1 MSKNILFVNMSENA
15 EVNPLSIDF
24 SKYTVPFNSERYV
37 YPIDE
42 TLEEIKKCAVHI
54 LHYPLLSWTG
64 DEHLREMY
72 TSVRDLNTDF
82 IIFNVDSIMRIFL
95 SPLFNSYKYDNRNES
110 WIQLLACLSKEQ
122 REKSLF
128 LINSAVLP
136 LNAIY
141 LLLKDI
147 ERFRSKHD
155 AAPSNLQF
163 SRRKRLKDWGV
174 FLDHLIEY
182 EHKNEA
188 IPFKKSVL
196 SLTSKSAIYIHYD
209 KDTILDDDKKLY
221 TFSNYYYRYNLQPYT
236 TVFVDNY
243 WTRDLKP
250 DIDEMLLSF
259 MDSELGTI
267 ISEQP
272 RLLELLYQMKNRDF
286 SILYVHT
293 LNDLSEDI
301 EVQQNIVNYADKY
314 NVSVHVIDTGRT
326 L

>member
-1 MSKNILFVNMSENA
+1 MSEDA

-24 SKYTVPFNSERYV
+24 SKYTVPFNAERYV
-37 YPIDE
+37 YPIDD
-42 TLEEIKKCAVHI
+42 TLAEIRKCAIHI
-54 LHYPLLSWTG
+54 LHYPLLSWSG

-95 SPLFNSYKYDNRNES
+95 SPLFDSHAYDNRNES
-110 WIQLLACLSKEQ
+110 WIQLLSCLSKEQ

-128 LINSAVLP
+128 LINGAILP

-141 LLLKDI
+141 LLLKDL
-147 ERFRSKHD
+147 ERFRNKNGI
-155 AAPSNLQF
+155 APSNLQF

-182 EHKNEA
+182 EHKNKT
-188 IPFKKSVL
+188 IPFKKSGL
-196 SLTSKSAIYIHYD
+196 SPTSKSAIYIRYD

-236 TVFVDNY
+236 TVFVDNFC
-243 WTRDLKP
+243 TRNLKP

-259 MDSELGTI
+259 LDSELGTI

-272 RLLELLYQMKNRDF
+272 RLLEMLYQTKNRDF

-301 EVQQNIVNYADKY
+301 KVQQNIVNYANKY
-314 NVSVHVIDTGRT
+314 HVSVHVINTGKT
-326 L
+326 I